1 MRKTNDAVFN
11 MISSELE
18 DIKEKLD
25 VVQSLTNKRFKDAEG
40 ILRYG
45 QCMFNALYEIDEE
58 LADSLRGDVCDP
70 FYKDEKCKEFLQE
83 ITIRFIEK
91 I

>member
-11 MISSELE
+11 MISSELD
-18 DIKEKLD
+18 DIKEKL
-25 VVQSLTNKRFKDAEG
+25 VALQSMTNEDFKKSKR

-70 FYKDEKCKEFLQE
+70 FYKDEKCKEFLKE